1 MIKRVSTKKLKAASW
16 NVIWHFTYYLLLL
29 LVVVFPAHI
38 QAADALKLVNLRTIG
53 DNTRTRIIAVF
64 NAEPNIRLQILDSP
78 ARLVINLPT
87 VDFSAQNTPFKK
99 QNTLSSMLSDVR
111 YSFSDIRTS
120 RIILTSKIAFVVE
133 KSTIQKL
140 ENGLW
145 QLLIDI
151 TQSTQKKFDEILKN
165 QQKAISNTKT
175 QISLTRDFR
184 VVLDPGHGGI
194 DGGARGGTGILEK
207 DVTLA
212 FAYALRDELKKD
224 PHTIVTLTRDSDVF
238 LRLSE
243 RVKKAQEFGA
253 DLFISIHA
261 DTIDVHSLR
270 GATVYTIS
278 DKASDAI
285 AKSLAESENKV
296 DLLDGLPAEE
306 SLEVTDILID
316 LARRETHTF
325 SVNFANSIIAN
336 LSKNNINLINNPH
349 RYADFQVL
357 KAPDIPSVLIE
368 VGYLSNKEDEKLLNN
383 PQWRKQMAASIAH
396 SVRQFAESR
405 QKIIQPL

>member
-1 MIKRVSTKKLKAASW
+1 MVWWGVLLCIPYCLLFFLIFQTDIRAAG
-16 NVIWHFTYYLLLL
+16 
-29 LVVVFPAHI
+29 
-38 QAADALKLVNLRTIG
+38 ALKLINLRAIG
-53 DNTRTRIIAVF
+53 DSAHTRIIAVF
-64 NAEPNIRLQILDSP
+64 NAEPNVRLQILDKP

-87 VDFSAQNTPFKK
+87 VDFSAQSTPLKK
-99 QNTLSSMLSDVR
+99 QNILSGMLSNVRYGLSDV
-111 YSFSDIRTS
+111 RTS

-133 KSTIQKL
+133 KTTVRKL

-151 TQSTQKKFDEILKN
+151 SKSTQEKFDEIFKK
-165 QQKAISNTKT
+165 QQKVNLDIKT
-175 QISLTRDFR
+175 QRMSTRNFR

-194 DGGARGGTGILEK
+194 DGGARGISGILEK

-212 FAYALRDELKKD
+212 FARVLRDELKKD
-224 PHTIVTLTRDSDVF
+224 SHIMVTLTRDSNIF

-243 RVKKAQEFGA
+243 RVKKAREFGA

-261 DTIDVHSLR
+261 DTINVHSLR

-296 DLLDGLPAEE
+296 DLLDGLPADE

-316 LARRETHTF
+316 LTRRETHAF
-325 SVNFANSIIAN
+325 SVNFANSVVSN
-336 LSKNNINLINNPH
+336 LLKNNINLINNPH

-357 KAPDIPSVLIE
+357 RASDIPSVLIE
-368 VGYLSNKEDEKLLNN
+368 IGYLSNKEDEKLLSN
-383 PQWRKQMAASIAH
+383 PQWRKQMATSLAYSI
-396 SVRQFAESR
+396 RQFAEYR

>member
-1 MIKRVSTKKLKAASW
+1 MIKGFFTKTLKAAYW
-16 NVIWHFTYYLLLL
+16 NVILYFIYYSLFF
-29 LVVVFPAHI
+29 LVFQTHI
-38 QAADALKLVNLRTIG
+38 QASDSLKLVDLRTIG
-53 DNTRTRIIAVF
+53 DSTRTRIIAVF
-64 NAEPNIRLQILDSP
+64 NAEPNVRLQILDSP
-78 ARLVINLPT
+78 ARLVVNLPA

-99 QNTLSSMLSDVR
+99 QNTLSSMLSGVR
-111 YSFSDIRTS
+111 YGFSDIRTS

-151 TQSTQKKFDEILKN
+151 TRSTQKKFDEVLKK
-165 QQKAISNTKT
+165 QQKAISSKKT
-175 QISLTRDFR
+175 QVSLIRDFR

-194 DGGARGGTGILEK
+194 DGGARGGSGILEK

-212 FAYALRDELKKD
+212 FAHVLRDELKKD
-224 PHTIVTLTRDSDVF
+224 SHTIVRLTRDSDIF

-278 DKASDAI
+278 DKASDVI

-306 SLEVTDILID
+306 SLEITDILID
-316 LARRETHTF
+316 LTRRETHTF
-325 SVNFANSIIAN
+325 SVNFANSVIAN
-336 LSKNNINLINNPH
+336 LSKNNINVINNPH

-368 VGYLSNKEDEKLLNN
+368 IGYLSNKEDEKLLSS

-396 SVRQFAESR
+396 SIRQFAEYR
-405 QKIIQPL
+405 QKITQPL